1 MKNKTSMI
9 LISLIPILMLN
20 LLMFKNV
27 SLMVTILTAIT
38 MLIVSGKLLS
48 NVILESKKS
57 N

>member
-9 LISLIPILMLN
+9 LTSLIPILMLN

-38 MLIVSGKLLS
+38 MLIVAGILLS
-48 NVILESKKS
+48 NVILEIK
-57 N
+57 NN